1 MESLYPHL
9 PQIWLALIAFF
20 LLYYVVT
27 DGSDLGIGIISLFS
41 GREAER
47 GAMME
52 SIGSVWHGHQTWLV
66 LLGGMLFGAFPVFYA
81 VLLSSLYIPMIL
93 MLIGLALRG
102 VSFEFRARAG
112 SKGIWSRAFGIGSLI
127 TAGSQGLALGGLLG
141 GLDIRNS
148 VFAGDI
154 WAWLT
159 PFSVVVAFGVI
170 VGYTMLGANY
180 LIMKTE
186 GQLQERAY
194 RFSGVA
200 AGITLVVAATA
211 HIWVTFKYPFT
222 LEKWVTPGFSTALP
236 LLLAAAFFA
245 FVLFFRSLV
254 RRKEL
259 APFIFN
265 VAVILFSFSALS
277 LSFYPNMIPNLS
289 PESISVGEAAASSG
303 TLAFMLVAMAVL
315 LPIILTYT
323 VFVYRTFRGKVAI
336 EATEY

>member
-1 MESLYPHL
+1 MESLYL

-27 DGSDLGIGIISLFS
+27 DGSDLGIGIMSLFS
-41 GREAER
+41 HRDAER

-81 VLLSSLYIPMIL
+81 VLLSSLYIPMIC
-93 MLIGLALRG
+93 MLVGLALRG
-102 VSFEFRARAG
+102 VSFEFRERAA

-127 TAGSQGLALGGLLG
+127 TAASQGLALGGLLG
-141 GLDIRNS
+141 GLDIRNGI
-148 VFAGDI
+148 FAGDI

-159 PFSVVVAFGVI
+159 PFSVLVAFGVI

-180 LIMKTE
+180 LILKTQGE
-186 GQLQERAY
+186 LQERAY
-194 RFSGVA
+194 RFSGTA
-200 AGITLVVAATA
+200 AGITLVVAAVV
-211 HIWVTFKYPFT
+211 HIWATFKYPFT
-222 LEKWVTPGFSTALP
+222 LEKWTMPGFSTGMA

-245 FVLFFRSLV
+245 FVFYFRSLV
-254 RRKEL
+254 QRKEL
-259 APFIFN
+259 ATFFCNI
-265 VAVILFSFSALS
+265 AVILFSFSALS

-289 PESISVGEAAASSG
+289 PESISVGEAAASSN

-323 VFVYRTFRGKVAI
+323 AFVYRTFRGKVTIDAA
-336 EATEY
+336 E

>member
-1 MESLYPHL
+1 MESLYL

-41 GREAER
+41 EREAER
-47 GAMME
+47 GVMME

-81 VLLSSLYIPMIL
+81 VLLSSLYIPMIC

-102 VSFEFRARAG
+102 VSFEFRARAE

-141 GLDIRNS
+141 GLPIRNG
-148 VFAGDI
+148 VFSGEI

-159 PFSVVVAFGVI
+159 PFSVLVAVGVI

-186 GQLQERAY
+186 GDLQDRAY
-194 RFSGVA
+194 RFSGAA
-200 AGITLVVAATA
+200 AGITLVLAAAA
-211 HIWVTFKYPFT
+211 HTWVTFKYPFT
-222 LEKWVTPGFSTALP
+222 LEKWALPGYSTALA
-236 LLLAAAFFA
+236 LLLAAAFFG
-245 FVLFFRSLV
+245 FVFYFRSLV

-259 APFIFN
+259 TPFLFN
-265 VAVILFSFSALS
+265 IAVIVFSFSALS

-289 PESISVGEAAASSG
+289 PESISVSEAAASSG

-323 VFVYRTFRGKVAI
+323 AFVYRTFRGKVSS
-336 EATEY
+336 EAAE

>member
-1 MESLYPHL
+1 MQSLYLHL

-20 LLYYVVT
+20 LLYYVAT

-41 GREAER
+41 SREAER

-81 VLLSSLYIPMIL
+81 VLLSSLYIPMIC

-102 VSFEFRARAG
+102 VSFEFRARSK
-112 SKGIWSRAFGIGSLI
+112 SKGIWSRAFGMGSLI

-141 GLDIRNS
+141 GLDIRNG

-159 PFSVVVAFGVI
+159 PFSVLVAFGVI

-186 GQLQERAY
+186 GEIQDRAY

-200 AGITLVVAATA
+200 AGITLLLAATA
-211 HIWVTFKYPFT
+211 HTWVTLKYPFT
-222 LEKWVTPGFSTALP
+222 LEKWAMPGFSTGIA
-236 LLLAAAFFA
+236 LLLAAALLA
-245 FVLFFRSLV
+245 FVFYFRSLL

-289 PESISVGEAAASSG
+289 PESISVGEAAASSN

-323 VFVYRTFRGKVAI
+323 VFVYRTFRGKVTNETA
-336 EATEY
+336 EY

>member
-27 DGSDLGIGIISLFS
+27 DGSDLGIGIISLFF

-52 SIGSVWHGHQTWLV
+52 SIGSVWHGHQTWLI